1 MPIGPIGSMKID
13 CEEDAA
19 YYLTKLLKKPKYRSM
34 HEVLSRAAK
43 VTPEYREYFINK
55 GREMLRDNYGIVD
68 E

>member
-34 HEVLSRAAK
+34 HEVLSRATK
-43 VTPEYREYFINK
+43 VTPEYREYFIN
-55 GREMLRDNYGIVD
+55 RR
-68 E
+68 